1 MRHSADLTTYAV
13 LALTPL
19 IGGCC
24 ATEGRR
30 SEMPD
35 LAANAKALLD
45 AYAKG
50 DKPAVMAVM
59 DPDIRLYGSDVAEIY
74 SGRESALKMFDL
86 DTRLCGGAAHF
97 GDLRAISEFRSG
109 DLATLFFDVPFSVAS
124 RPEMIVRFA
133 TLWRYSD
140 GAWRLIQSA
149 NMVPT
154 VGQSAEELLQ
164 KGP

>member
-1 MRHSADLTTYAV
+1 MRRSVDITSCAV

-19 IGGCC
+19 IGGC
-24 ATEGRR
+24 ATDSKP
-30 SEMPD
+30 SEQPD
-35 LAANAKALLD
+35 LATHAKALLD
-45 AYAKG
+45 AYARG
-50 DKPAVMAVM
+50 DKAAVMAVI
-59 DPDIRLYGSDVAEIY
+59 DPNIRLYGSDVAEIY
-74 SGRESALKMFDL
+74 SGPEGAGKMFDM
-86 DTRLCGGAAHF
+86 DTRLWGGAAHF

-124 RPEMIVRFA
+124 RPEMVVRFA

-154 VGQSAEELLQ
+154 VGQSAEALL
-164 KGP
+164 KKEP